1 MLEVKNVKKDYGST
15 KVLNDVSFHF
25 DSGKFY
31 AIMGP
36 SGSGKT
42 TLLNLIGGLD
52 AVTEGDILLNGQSIS
67 SFQGKDLSNFRMKNM
82 GFVFQGFYLN
92 PYLNAR
98 QNIRMPMLINP
109 KLDRKKREERIDELL
124 ERFQLKDREKNMP
137 KQLSGG
143 EQQRIA
149 IARALANQPELIL
162 ADEPTGNLD
171 EENENIVFTLL
182 KKLSEEGKTVIVVS
196 HNDHVLNYADEVIHM
211 VKGSIK
217 E

>member
-1 MLEVKNVKKDYGST
+1 
-15 KVLNDVSFHF
+15 
-25 DSGKFY
+25 
-31 AIMGP
+31 
-36 SGSGKT
+36 
-42 TLLNLIGGLD
+42 
-52 AVTEGDILLNGQSIS
+52 
-67 SFQGKDLSNFRMKNM
+67 
-82 GFVFQGFYLN
+82 
-92 PYLNAR
+92 
-98 QNIRMPMLINP
+98 MPMLINP

-196 HNDHVLNYADEVIHM
+196 HNDNVLNYADEVIHM

>member
-82 GFVFQGFYLN
+82 GFVFSGLLFKSIFKCQTKYQ
-92 PYLNAR
+92 NAYVNKSKIGS
-98 QNIRMPMLINP
+98 Q
-109 KLDRKKREERIDELL
+109 
-124 ERFQLKDREKNMP
+124 
-137 KQLSGG
+137 
-143 EQQRIA
+143 
-149 IARALANQPELIL
+149 
-162 ADEPTGNLD
+162 
-171 EENENIVFTLL
+171 
-182 KKLSEEGKTVIVVS
+182 EEGRT
-196 HNDHVLNYADEVIHM
+196 D
-211 VKGSIK
+211 
-217 E
+217 